1 MEGIKKIYRYEES
14 RKEKTEPIKQ
24 RKTDNKG
31 GKSRRRLVFFY
42 YNMTKKEK
50 KKSIRIIRDGFKEKA
65 LRKIK

>member
-42 YNMTKKEK
+42 YNMTTKKKEK
-50 KKSIRIIRDGFKEKA
+50 KYKDYS
-65 LRKIK
+65 